1 MDMLMNTDSY
11 FETLESI
18 KAQIKN
24 AQYRAVLG
32 VNREQI
38 LLYWSIGKVIID
50 NSSYGKSFVKNLAR
64 DIKSEFPGA
73 TGYSVRNLLYMRKFA
88 EFVPDQVKSA
98 DTVCTFDLVAQ

>member
-32 VNREQI
+32 ANREQI

-50 NSSYGKSFVKNLAR
+50 NSSYGNNVQENNMLTNGPSQ
-64 DIKSEFPGA
+64 
-73 TGYSVRNLLYMRKFA
+73 
-88 EFVPDQVKSA
+88 QVDTLGRPCLSA
-98 DTVCTFDLVAQ
+98 